1 MADYVYIFGAANNNE
16 WVIDIQGSS
25 PDSGTPLDAFPQK
38 PDCNDNQQW
47 NQVQSNV
54 LNPGGSGDTYYYFF
68 QSKLNTK
75 NVITANGASVEASEQ
90 KSPPSDDQ
98 LWEMVNP
105 LLLWATDGLPYYY
118 IQNKKDNN
126 VISIPEG
133 TKNSK
138 TKLQMSSPSGSQN
151 QLWIFSSGKGPFGVQ
166 TTP

>member
-1 MADYVYIFGAANNNE
+1 MADYVFIFGAANDNE

-25 PDSGTPLDAFPQK
+25 SASGTSLDAFPQK

-47 NQVQSNV
+47 DQVPSTIP
-54 LNPGGSGDTYYYFF
+54 NPSGSGNTYYYFF
-68 QSKLNTK
+68 QSKLNSK
-75 NVITANGASVEASEQ
+75 NVITANGTSVEASAQ

-98 LWEMVNP
+98 LWELAP
-105 LLLWATDGLPYYY
+105 GGLYTNGGLSYYY

-126 VISIPEG
+126 VIAIPEG

-138 TKLQMSSPSGSQN
+138 TKLQMSSWSGSQN
-151 QLWIFSSGKGPFGVQ
+151 QQWIFSSGVGPFGVQ

>member
-1 MADYVYIFGAANNNE
+1 
-16 WVIDIQGSS
+16 
-25 PDSGTPLDAFPQK
+25 
-38 PDCNDNQQW
+38 
-47 NQVQSNV
+47 
-54 LNPGGSGDTYYYFF
+54 
-68 QSKLNTK
+68 
-75 NVITANGASVEASEQ
+75 
-90 KSPPSDDQ
+90 
-98 LWEMVNP
+98 MVNP